1 MSLRIG
7 IDVGGTFTDITV
19 LDESSGLVR
28 EVRKVPSNP
37 EQPLTVLEGEL
48 SSLEEKWGSSSV
60 SYVLHGSTH
69 ALNALLEEKGGVTGI
84 LMTRGFRDVYEIGR
98 QWRGEEV
105 FNILYPGPKRFVPR
119 RLVAEV
125 DERLDSSGHVVAPL
139 DLEGLDRALDELE
152 TQGIEALAIV
162 FLFSYLNDA
171 HERQAA
177 DLVRKRFPDVFLSLS
192 SEVNPMWR
200 EYERTCTAVLNAY
213 LGPRMVRYFTE
224 MENAVQR
231 HFSSA
236 HSLVMKSNGGVGTPS
251 YVAKYPVHT
260 LMSGPVAGVVAS
272 HRLGAAKGIHN
283 LISLDI
289 GGTSSDMSLI
299 PREPLFRSEWK
310 IGRHPV
316 RTDSVEIESLGAG
329 GGSIARVRFGRVIQV
344 GPESAGAVPGPA
356 CYMRGGEEPTVT
368 DALVSLRQLNPKF
381 LLGGAMKI
389 DSELSERVIAEKIA
403 HPLRLTEEDSA
414 LGILHVVVANIVAS
428 MRMITIE
435 RGYHPGEF
443 SLVAFGGMGPTLA
456 TAVAAALGVKE
467 VIVPP
472 IPGNFSA
479 YGMLLSD
486 LKYDLARTR
495 LIPLTVAG
503 LEIAAAGLVKLEETA
518 RQDLCEQ
525 GAERGRIE
533 VSWMFDMRYR
543 GQAYELPVAVPRDAK
558 SLSVEDIQTKF
569 GGLHERRYGHR
580 AENAAVEIV
589 SLRVRAHFPL
599 GKANSPRTEPSRSG
613 SAPSYRKVRFRS
625 GREEA
630 AVLARMI

>member
-389 DSELSERVIAEKIA
+389 DSELFRKS
-403 HPLRLTEEDSA
+403 D
-414 LGILHVVVANIVAS
+414 
-428 MRMITIE
+428 
-435 RGYHPGEF
+435 RG
-443 SLVAFGGMGPTLA
+443 
-456 TAVAAALGVKE
+456 KDR
-467 VIVPP
+467 PP
-472 IPGNFSA
+472 FTP
-479 YGMLLSD
+479 D
-486 LKYDLARTR
+486 
-495 LIPLTVAG
+495 
-503 LEIAAAGLVKLEETA
+503 
-518 RQDLCEQ
+518 
-525 GAERGRIE
+525 RGRQRIGD
-533 VSWMFDMRYR
+533 SSR
-543 GQAYELPVAVPRDAK
+543 GRREHRRLDADDHDRAR
-558 SLSVEDIQTKF
+558 LS
-569 GGLHERRYGHR
+569 
-580 AENAAVEIV
+580 
-589 SLRVRAHFPL
+589 
-599 GKANSPRTEPSRSG
+599 SR
-613 SAPSYRKVRFRS
+613 
-625 GREEA
+625 
-630 AVLARMI
+630 